1 MPAKAILIS
10 IGDEILYGQTLD
22 TNSHWISGELDSLG
36 IRVMKKVTIGD
47 TKEEILHYIAES
59 EALADMVLITGGL
72 GPTNDDLTKP
82 CLVEYFDTHLVR
94 DEKMRENIQKLFEK
108 AGREM
113 SDLNAKQ
120 ADMPANCTPIANVIG
135 TAPGMWFER
144 NGKVIVSMPGVPYEM
159 KRMMKDTILPKLKE
173 MFIEDGIYHRM
184 IRTIGIPESVLAEKI
199 KDWEDN
205 LPKHI
210 KLAYLPTMGSVK
222 LRLTTSE
229 ETNAIKQEVQEQ
241 MDKVLPMIEKYVYGF
256 DDDEIEEVIGKMLK
270 SSGLTLAVAE
280 SCTGGFLSHKITS
293 IPGSSGWF
301 NGAFVPYSNQLK
313 NQQLKVDEKII
324 REHGAVSEPVVLALA
339 KNVRKE
345 FLSDVGISI
354 SGVAGPGGGSKEK
367 PVGTVWIGYSDKKK
381 TVAKKFQFTKDRG
394 INIQY
399 SALAALNMIRINLD
413 KD

>member
-47 TKEEILHYIAES
+47 TKEEILSCLAES
-59 EALADMVLITGGL
+59 EKLAEMVLITGGL

-82 CLVEYFDTHLVR
+82 CLVEYFDTHLVQN
-94 DEKMRENIQKLFEK
+94 KSMLENIQKLFEK

-113 SDLNAKQ
+113 SELNEKQ

-184 IRTIGIPESVLAEKI
+184 IRTIGIPESVLAQKI
-199 KDWEDN
+199 KDWEDS

-229 ETNAIKQEVQEQ
+229 ETKAIKQEVQDQ
-241 MDKVLPMIEKYVYGF
+241 IDKVLPTIEKYVYGF
-256 DDDEIEEVIGKMLK
+256 DDDEIEEVIGR
-270 SSGLTLAVAE
+270 A
-280 SCTGGFLSHKITS
+280 
-293 IPGSSGWF
+293 
-301 NGAFVPYSNQLK
+301 LK
-313 NQQLKVDEKII
+313 N
-324 REHGAVSEPVVLALA
+324 
-339 KNVRKE
+339 
-345 FLSDVGISI
+345 
-354 SGVAGPGGGSKEK
+354 SG
-367 PVGTVWIGYSDKKK
+367 
-381 TVAKKFQFTKDRG
+381 
-394 INIQY
+394 
-399 SALAALNMIRINLD
+399 
-413 KD
+413 